1 MRVRDL
7 IGAKA
12 DTVITVQAKDELSTA
27 IRLLMRHNIG
37 GLPVLANDG
46 SVVGILSERDVVR
59 AAHETPFAFGS
70 RGVQDLMRPAPTCD
84 ADDAI
89 ADVMHRMTVQRQ
101 RHFLVLDEGKLIGVL
116 SVGDLLKDRL
126 RQLETE
132 CRMLAAL
139 HRKHFFGGS
148 QINAR

>member
-1 MRVRDL
+1 MRIRDL
-7 IGAKA
+7 IGNKS

-46 SVVGILSERDVVR
+46 SVVGILAERDVVR
-59 AAHETPFAFGS
+59 AAYDKPSVFTS
-70 RGVQDLMRPAPTCD
+70 LRVQDVMRPAPTCD

-89 ADVMHRMTVQRQ
+89 QDAMHRMTAERQ
-101 RHFLVLDEGKLIGVL
+101 RHFLVLDAGKLIGVL
-116 SVGDLLKDRL
+116 SVGDLVKDRV

-132 CRMLAAL
+132 ASVLRDYVAA
-139 HRKHFFGGS
+139 HR
-148 QINAR
+148 AVY

>member
-7 IGAKA
+7 IRAKA
-12 DTVITVQAKDELSTA
+12 DKVITVQAKDDLSTA
-27 IRLLMRHNIG
+27 IGLLMRHNIG

-46 SVVGILSERDVVR
+46 SVVGILAERDVVR
-59 AAHETPFAFGS
+59 AAHETPFTFGS
-70 RGVQDLMRPAPTCD
+70 RRVQDLMRPAPTCE

-89 ADVMHRMTVQRQ
+89 ADAMHRMTAQRQ
-101 RHFLVLDEGKLIGVL
+101 RHFLVLDQGKLVGVL

-132 CRMLAAL
+132 ADVLRDYVAAQRAA
-139 HRKHFFGGS
+139 H
-148 QINAR
+148 

>member
-7 IGAKA
+7 IREKS

-37 GLPVLANDG
+37 GLPVLADDG
-46 SVVGILSERDVVR
+46 SVVGILAERDVVR
-59 AAHETPFAFGS
+59 AAYDKPFAFAS
-70 RGVQDLMRPAPTCD
+70 RRVQDVMRPAPTCD

-101 RHFLVLDEGKLIGVL
+101 RHFLVLDERKLVGVL

-132 CRMLAAL
+132 ADVLRDYVAGQRAA
-139 HRKHFFGGS
+139 H
-148 QINAR
+148 

>member
-7 IGAKA
+7 ITAKS
-12 DTVITVQAKDELSTA
+12 DTVITVRAKDDLSTA

-46 SVVGILSERDVVR
+46 SVVGILAERDVVR
-59 AAHETPFAFGS
+59 AAYDKPFAFAS
-70 RGVQDLMRPAPTCD
+70 RGVQDVMRPASTCD

-89 ADVMHRMTVQRQ
+89 EDVMHRMTEQRQ
-101 RHFLVLDEGKLIGVL
+101 RHFLVLDEGKLVGVL

-132 CRMLAAL
+132 AGVLRDYVAAQRAAL
-139 HRKHFFGGS
+139 SNF
-148 QINAR
+148 

>member
-7 IGAKA
+7 INAKS

-27 IRLLMRHNIG
+27 IHLLMKHHIG

-59 AAHETPFAFGS
+59 AVYYKPSALAS
-70 RGVQDLMRPAPTCD
+70 LLVQDVMRPPPTLD
-84 ADDAI
+84 ADDSI
-89 ADVMHRMTVQRQ
+89 ADAMHRMTEQRQ
-101 RHFLVLDEGKLIGVL
+101 RHFWVLDAGKLVGVL

-132 CRMLAAL
+132 TGVLRDYIAG
-139 HRKHFFGGS
+139 HRATH
-148 QINAR
+148 

>member
-7 IGAKA
+7 IRDKS

-37 GLPVLANDG
+37 GLPVLSDDG
-46 SVVGILSERDVVR
+46 SVVGILAERDVVR
-59 AAHETPFAFGS
+59 AAYDKPFAFAE
-70 RGVQDLMRPAPTCD
+70 RRVQDVMRPAPTCD
-84 ADDAI
+84 ADDTI
-89 ADVMHRMTVQRQ
+89 ADAMHRMTVQRQ
-101 RHFLVLDEGKLIGVL
+101 RHFLVLDKGKLVGVL

-132 CRMLAAL
+132 ADVLRDYVAAQRAA
-139 HRKHFFGGS
+139 H
-148 QINAR
+148 

>member
-7 IGAKA
+7 ISAKA
-12 DTVITVQAKDELSTA
+12 DTVITVQAKDDLSTA

-37 GLPVLANDG
+37 GLPVLASDG
-46 SVVGILSERDVVR
+46 SVVGILAERDVVR

-70 RGVQDLMRPAPTCD
+70 LRVQDLMRPAPTCA

-89 ADVMHRMTVQRQ
+89 VDAMHRMTVQRQ

-132 CRMLAAL
+132 ADVLRDYVAGQRAAT
-139 HRKHFFGGS
+139 S
-148 QINAR
+148 NY

>member
-7 IGAKA
+7 IRDKS

-46 SVVGILSERDVVR
+46 SVVGILAERDVVR
-59 AAHETPFAFGS
+59 AAYDKPFAFAS
-70 RGVQDLMRPAPTCD
+70 RLVQDVMRPAPTCD
-84 ADDAI
+84 ADDPL
-89 ADVMHRMTVQRQ
+89 ADVMYQMTVQRQ
-101 RHFLVLDEGKLIGVL
+101 RHFLVLDEGKLVGVL

-126 RQLETE
+126 QQLETE
-132 CRMLAAL
+132 AGVLRDYDAAQRAA
-139 HRKHFFGGS
+139 H
-148 QINAR
+148 

>member
-7 IGAKA
+7 INAKS

-27 IRLLMRHNIG
+27 IHLLMKHHIG

-59 AAHETPFAFGS
+59 AVYYKPSALGS
-70 RGVQDLMRPAPTCD
+70 LRVQDVMRPPPTCD
-84 ADDAI
+84 ADDSITDA
-89 ADVMHRMTVQRQ
+89 MRRMTEQRQ
-101 RHFLVLDEGKLIGVL
+101 RHFWVLDEGKLIGVL
-116 SVGDLLKDRL
+116 SVGDLLNDRL

-132 CRMLAAL
+132 AGVLRDYIAAQRAA
-139 HRKHFFGGS
+139 H
-148 QINAR
+148 

>member
-7 IGAKA
+7 INAKA
-12 DTVITVQAKDELSTA
+12 DTVIAVQASDDLSTA
-27 IRLLMRHNIG
+27 IQLLMRHNIG
-37 GLPVLANDG
+37 GLPVLADDG

-59 AAHETPFAFGS
+59 AAHETPCTFGS
-70 RGVQDLMRPAPTCD
+70 PRVHDLMRSAPTCE

-89 ADVMHRMTVQRQ
+89 ADAMHRMTAQRQ
-101 RHFLVLDEGKLIGVL
+101 RHFLVLDEGKLVGVL

-132 CRMLAAL
+132 ADVLRDYVAAQRAA
-139 HRKHFFGGS
+139 H
-148 QINAR
+148 

>member
-7 IGAKA
+7 INAKA

-27 IRLLMRHNIG
+27 IQLLMRHNIG

-46 SVVGILSERDVVR
+46 SVVGIVAERDVVR
-59 AAHETPFAFGS
+59 AIYYKPSAFAS
-70 RGVQDLMRPAPTCD
+70 VRVQDVMRPPPTCD
-84 ADDAI
+84 ADDSI
-89 ADVMHRMTVQRQ
+89 ADAMHRMTEQRQ
-101 RHFLVLDEGKLIGVL
+101 RHFLVLDEGKLVGVL

-132 CRMLAAL
+132 ADVLRDYVAAQRAA
-139 HRKHFFGGS
+139 H
-148 QINAR
+148 

>member
-7 IGAKA
+7 IRDKS

-46 SVVGILSERDVVR
+46 SVVGILAERDVVR
-59 AAHETPFAFGS
+59 AAYDKPFAFAS
-70 RGVQDLMRPAPTCD
+70 RRVQDVMRPAPTCD

-89 ADVMHRMTVQRQ
+89 EDVMHRMTEQRQ
-101 RHFLVLDEGKLIGVL
+101 RHFLVLDEGKLVGVL

-132 CRMLAAL
+132 AGVLRDYVAAQ
-139 HRKHFFGGS
+139 RA
-148 QINAR
+148 AR

>member
-1 MRVRDL
+1 MHVRDL
-7 IGAKA
+7 IRAKS

-46 SVVGILSERDVVR
+46 SVVGILAERDVVR
-59 AAHETPFAFGS
+59 AAYDNPFAFAS
-70 RGVQDLMRPAPTCD
+70 RRVQDVMRPASTCD

-89 ADVMHRMTVQRQ
+89 EDVMHRLTEQRQ
-101 RHFLVLDEGKLIGVL
+101 RQFCVLDERKQVGAL

-132 CRMLAAL
+132 TGVLRDYVEGQRAA
-139 HRKHFFGGS
+139 
-148 QINAR
+148 Q

>member
-7 IGAKA
+7 IRAKS
-12 DTVITVQAKDELSTA
+12 DTVITVQSNDELSTA

-46 SVVGILSERDVVR
+46 SVVGILAERDVVR
-59 AAHETPFAFGS
+59 AAHDQPFAFAS
-70 RGVQDLMRPAPTCD
+70 RRVQDVMRAAPTCD
-84 ADDAI
+84 ADDTI
-89 ADVMHRMTVQRQ
+89 ADAMHRMTVQRQ
-101 RHFLVLDEGKLIGVL
+101 RHFLVLDEGKLVGVL

-132 CRMLAAL
+132 ADVLRDYVAAQRAA
-139 HRKHFFGGS
+139 H
-148 QINAR
+148 

>member
-7 IGAKA
+7 INAKS

-27 IRLLMRHNIG
+27 IHLLMKHHIG

-59 AAHETPFAFGS
+59 AVYYKPSALAS
-70 RGVQDLMRPAPTCD
+70 LLVQDVMRPPPTLD
-84 ADDAI
+84 ADDSI
-89 ADVMHRMTVQRQ
+89 ADAMHRMTAQRQ
-101 RHFLVLDEGKLIGVL
+101 RHFLVLDNGKLVGVL

-132 CRMLAAL
+132 ADVLRDYVAAQRAA
-139 HRKHFFGGS
+139 H
-148 QINAR
+148 